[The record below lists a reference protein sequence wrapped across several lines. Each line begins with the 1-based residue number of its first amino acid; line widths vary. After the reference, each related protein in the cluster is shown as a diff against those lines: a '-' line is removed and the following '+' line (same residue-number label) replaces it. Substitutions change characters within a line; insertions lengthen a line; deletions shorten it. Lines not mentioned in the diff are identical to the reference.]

1 MIAWG
6 LVAQSW
12 LQVLMLDDY
21 NTRLVVLATMV
32 LGTAAGIVGSFTLL
46 RKRAL
51 LGDALSHATLPG
63 IGLAFLLAP
72 LFQVDGKS
80 LPVLMLGAAI
90 SGSVGM
96 LSILVIRKATR
107 LKEDAALGI
116 VLSVFFGGGLA
127 ILGIAQQV
135 PDGHAA
141 GLESFIYGKTASIIA
156 EDAWW
161 ILIAGTISVA
171 VLFGLYKELRLLCF
185 DDSYA
190 RSRGYRTGLL
200 DFTLM
205 ATVVWVTIVGLQAVG
220 LILMIALLVIPA
232 AAARFWT
239 RHMGS
244 MTLWASVLGAFSC
257 MLGSMISALAP
268 KLPSGATIVATSSL
282 LFGISMFIGRERGV
296 LVHWWR
302 RHHLQQRIDRR
313 RALRGIYELWER
325 RPEDQWVA
333 LNDLLALR
341 SWSARRLEAELSRLY
356 DDGLIR
362 RRSTDVA
369 LTSLGQIEARRY
381 TREHRLWEMYLITH
395 ADVATERVDQ
405 GAEHI
410 EDCLEPVMIEELER
424 LLDQSASS
432 QLIPASPHGIE
443 LPGTMLGDKQPA
455 RTLVA
460 EQPDRTTSASDVIGS
475 TGKERL

>member
-1 MIAWG
+1 MEAG
-6 LVAQSW
+6 DSLGQS
-12 LQVLMLDDY
+12 LLRVLTLDDY

-32 LGTAAGIVGSFTLL
+32 LGTASGIVGSFTLL

-72 LFQVDGKS
+72 LLHVDGKS
-80 LPVLMLGAAI
+80 LPVLMVGAAL

-96 LSILVIRKATR
+96 LSILLIRKASK

-127 ILGIAQQV
+127 LLGIAQQV
-135 PDGHAA
+135 PEGHAA

-161 ILIAGTISVA
+161 ILIAGSVSVV
-171 VLFGLYKELRLLCF
+171 VLFCLYKELRLLCF
-185 DDSYA
+185 DDGYA
-190 RSRGYRTGLL
+190 RSRGYLTGLL
-200 DFTLM
+200 DFVLM

-244 MTLWASVLGAFSC
+244 MTIWAAVFGAFSC
-257 MLGSMISALAP
+257 MLGAMISALAP
-268 KLPSGATIVATSSL
+268 RLPSGATIVTTSSL
-282 LFGISMFIGRERGV
+282 LFAASMLIGRERGV
-296 LVHWWR
+296 VIQWWR
-302 RHHLQQRIDRR
+302 RRQMQKRIDRR
-313 RALRGIYELWER
+313 RALRGIYELLER
-325 RPEDQWVA
+325 HANEPWVSYA
-333 LNDLLALR
+333 DLLSLR
-341 SWSARRLEAELSRLY
+341 SWSSRRLETELRRLY
-356 DDGLIR
+356 ADGLIR
-362 RRSTDVA
+362 RRRTDIA
-369 LTSLGQIEARRY
+369 LTSSGQIEARRY
-381 TREHRLWEMYLITH
+381 TREHRLWEIYLITH

-405 GAEHI
+405 DAEHI

-432 QLIPASPHGIE
+432 QAVPASPHGI
-443 LPGTMLGDKQPA
+443 D
-455 RTLVA
+455 VA
-460 EQPDRTTSASDVIGS
+460 VSSAEA
-475 TGKERL
+475 T

>member
-1 MIAWG
+1 MESEVSLG
-6 LVAQSW
+6 QS
-12 LQVLMLDDY
+12 LLRVLTLDDY

-32 LGTAAGIVGSFTLL
+32 LGTASGIVGSFTLL

-72 LFQVDGKS
+72 LLHVDGKS
-80 LPVLMLGAAI
+80 LPVLMVGAAI

-96 LSILVIRKATR
+96 LSILLIRKSTK

-127 ILGIAQQV
+127 LLGIAQQV
-135 PDGHAA
+135 PEGHAA

-161 ILIAGTISVA
+161 ILIAGAASVLL
-171 VLFGLYKELRLLCF
+171 LFCLYKELRMLCF

-200 DFTLM
+200 DFVLM

-239 RHMGS
+239 RRMGS
-244 MTLWASVLGAFSC
+244 MTVWAAVFGAFSC
-257 MLGSMISALAP
+257 MLGAMISAVAP
-268 KLPSGATIVATSSL
+268 RLPSGATIVTTSSL
-282 LFGISMFIGRERGV
+282 LFAVSMVIGRERGV
-296 LVHWWR
+296 VIQWWR
-302 RHHLQQRIDRR
+302 RRQMQKRIDRR
-313 RALRGIYELWER
+313 RALRGIYELLER
-325 RPEDQWVA
+325 QPHDAWVPYA
-333 LNDLLALR
+333 DLLALR
-341 SWSARRLEAELSRLY
+341 SWSSRRLEAELKRLY
-356 DDGLIR
+356 LDGLIR
-362 RRSTDVA
+362 RRRSDIA

-381 TREHRLWEMYLITH
+381 TREHRLWEIYLITH

-405 GAEHI
+405 DAEHI

-432 QLIPASPHGIE
+432 QVVPASPHGIE
-443 LPGTMLGDKQPA
+443 LP
-455 RTLVA
+455 VS
-460 EQPDRTTSASDVIGS
+460 TSEA
-475 TGKERL
+475 T